1 VIGLG
6 LITGFDPRGGVL
18 GIVAAVALV
27 LVFAFAL
34 SWVWTT
40 LGLILR
46 TPNAVMSIGFVILF
60 PITFMSNILV
70 DPDTMPGWLRAV
82 ADVNPISHLAT
93 AERGLMAGAATAAQ
107 LLWVLGAAAL
117 LTAVFAPLTTRLYQR
132 RG

>member
-6 LITGFDPRGGVL
+6 LIMGFDPRGGVL

-46 TPNAVMSIGFVILF
+46 TPNAGDEHRLR
-60 PITFMSNILV
+60 
-70 DPDTMPGWLRAV
+70 DPLP
-82 ADVNPISHLAT
+82 NHLHEQHPRRPRHYARLAARSPTSTRSAT
-93 AERGLMAGAATAAQ
+93 SPRPSAG
-107 LLWVLGAAAL
+107 
-117 LTAVFAPLTTRLYQR
+117 
-132 RG
+132 